1 MVGRFRWEIKC
12 VCVMCMYVFRQIG
25 QKDWG
30 LQEIHDVLQF
40 LWRQWLLPWDQEVNG
55 PPLVQAPSAVNSA
68 LPWSSATM
76 ACRFPPAQA
85 ENLTVHRSR
94 PSGPEQTS
102 LACSLAFAKCG
113 RRLSMLWDMPWQD
126 ITRSWS
132 LELRLFKHPASCQQ
146 YSSQR
151 ATEAICE
158 GSRICPGPS

>member
-1 MVGRFRWEIKC
+1 MHI
-12 VCVMCMYVFRQIG
+12 
-25 QKDWG
+25 
-30 LQEIHDVLQF
+30 
-40 LWRQWLLPWDQEVNG
+40 
-55 PPLVQAPSAVNSA
+55 APSAFLSTADTWRVCMMPRVRIARRTSNGPAVWLLRLATCNSHRSTRHPKHPKRVNSEI
-68 LPWSSATM
+68 S
-76 ACRFPPAQA
+76 QQ
-85 ENLTVHRSR
+85 TVQVSVLWHKMHMMYRSR